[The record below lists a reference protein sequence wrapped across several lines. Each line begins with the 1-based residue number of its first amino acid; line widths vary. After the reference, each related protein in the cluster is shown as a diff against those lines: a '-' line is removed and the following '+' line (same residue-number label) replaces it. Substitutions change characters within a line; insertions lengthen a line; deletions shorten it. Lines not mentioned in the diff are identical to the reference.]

1 MTPASASAGALAAG
15 AVLLLLARPTRRSS
29 RLPAT
34 RPAGPAH
41 AWPARLGACLRRA
54 GLRDSPLGDATL
66 TAAAGALLG
75 LAAVVP
81 PVAAL
86 AAVGIWVHAQVHA
99 RRLRRQHVRAI
110 AQALPDT
117 VDLLR
122 LCTGAGLSLALAH
135 PLVADRAPQPLAAA
149 LARADAA
156 ARRGSGRADA
166 LRAHLA
172 PLGEGAAALAHVLAD
187 HLCYGAP
194 LEPALDRLGLELRLE
209 RRRRAEVEARRVP
222 VRLLAPLVSCTL
234 PAFAL
239 LTVVPLLAASFEALP
254 A

>member
-15 AVLLLLARPTRRSS
+15 VVLLVLGRPSRRTH
-29 RLPAT
+29 RLPHT
-34 RPAGPAH
+34 RPAAPPPASL
-41 AWPARLGACLRRA
+41 ARLGAHLRRA
-54 GLRDSPLGDATL
+54 GLRHSPLGDTAL
-66 TAAAGALLG
+66 TVTAVALLAVAAA
-75 LAAVVP
+75 VP

-86 AAVGIWVHAQVHA
+86 AAIGIWVHAQIHA
-99 RRLRRQHVRAI
+99 HQAHRRQVRAV

-122 LCTGAGLSLALAH
+122 LCTGAGLSLSLAH
-135 PLVADRAPQPLAAA
+135 PLVAERAPQPLGAA
-149 LARADAA
+149 LAGAEAA
-156 ARRGSGRADA
+156 TQRGSGRADA

-172 PLGEGAAALAHVLAD
+172 PLNEGAAALAHVLAD
-187 HLCYGAP
+187 HLRYGAP
-194 LEPALDRLGLELRLE
+194 LEPSLERLGLELRLE
-209 RRRRAEVEARRVP
+209 RRRQAEVAARRVP